1 MKSVYCLSGLGIVRN
16 NRRMPKYFTN
26 RSCLFQN
33 EPIVMILKSVISL
46 RAFNHEFTRFEKK
59 ALPMERFDNKNT
71 LTLELF
77 YLKNFPGLLHFIR
90 VAEI

>member
-1 MKSVYCLSGLGIVRN
+1 
-16 NRRMPKYFTN
+16 
-26 RSCLFQN
+26 
-33 EPIVMILKSVISL
+33 MILKSVISL

-77 YLKNFPGLLHFIR
+77 YLKNFPGLLRFIR
-90 VAEI
+90 FPKN